1 MASFGSESRPI
12 IGRGPSLVARSLLLV
27 SLSVGLMVADQRYDY
42 LHQIRSGM
50 SAGVYPLQWLVDAPF
65 RASRWMNESVAD
77 REQLRIENTRLSQ
90 ELREAQVSL
99 QKLAA
104 LTQENQRLR
113 ELGDAA
119 DDVSSKRLVAQI
131 MRVDLDPLRHRVL
144 LNKGQREG
152 VFKGQPI
159 LDAHGVFGQITQV
172 GRYTSEAI
180 LISDPEH
187 AIPVRVNRSG
197 LRTIAEGTGN
207 LNKLNLP
214 FLTGEADVKVGDL
227 LIASG
232 LGGVFPAGYPVGTIT
247 RVERDPAQTFA
258 KVEAKPM
265 AKLDSDYEVVLIW
278 YKPPAIEPAIA
289 PAAGPDAAP
298 VTPEQLE
305 AVTKPAAPVAAPTT
319 PAPAAA
325 AAPTASAP
333 AQ

>member
-1 MASFGSESRPI
+1 
-12 IGRGPSLVARSLLLV
+12 
-27 SLSVGLMVADQRYDY
+27 MVADQRYDY
-42 LHQIRSGM
+42 LHKIRSGM

-65 RASRWMNESVAD
+65 RASQWMNESVAD
-77 REQLRIENTRLSQ
+77 REQLRADNDRLSAA
-90 ELREAQVSL
+90 LREAQVSL
-99 QKLAA
+99 QRLEA
-104 LTQENQRLR
+104 LSQENLRLR

-119 DDVSSKRLVAQI
+119 DDVSRKRLVAQI

-258 KVEAKPM
+258 KVEARPM
-265 AKLDSDYEVVLIW
+265 ARLDSDYEVVLIW
-278 YKPPAIEPAIA
+278 YQPPAIEPAIA
-289 PAAGPDAAP
+289 PPAGPSATP

-305 AVTKPAAPVAAPTT
+305 AIAKPPAKPAT
-319 PAPAAA
+319 PAAA
-325 AAPTASAP
+325 PATAETP

>member
-1 MASFGSESRPI
+1 MASFGTETRPI
-12 IGRGPSLVARSLLLV
+12 IGRGPSLVARSLLLIAM
-27 SLSVGLMVADQRYDY
+27 SVALMVADQRYDY
-42 LHQIRSGM
+42 LQRVRSAL
-50 SAGVYPLQWLVDAPF
+50 STGVYPLQWLVDAPF
-65 RASRWMNESVAD
+65 RASGWLADSVAD
-77 REQLRIENTRLSQ
+77 RERLRTENTRLTAQ
-90 ELREAQVSL
+90 LRDAQLNL
-99 QKLAA
+99 QKMTA
-104 LTQENQRLR
+104 LVEENRRLR
-113 ELGDAA
+113 DLDQAAA
-119 DDVSSKRLVAQI
+119 DVAKKRIVAQI

-144 LNKGQREG
+144 LNKGQGDG

-207 LNKLNLP
+207 LNRLNLP

-247 RVERDPAQTFA
+247 RVERDPTETFA
-258 KVEAKPM
+258 KVEAKPI

-278 YKPPAIEPAIA
+278 YQPPPIEPAITPVATPTVA
-289 PAAGPDAAP
+289 PA
-298 VTPEQLE
+298 TPAQLE
-305 AVTKPAAPVAAPTT
+305 AAKPADVPAPKPSGNTT
-319 PAPAAA
+319 P
-325 AAPTASAP
+325 
-333 AQ
+333 